1 MQLQEGD
8 PKTYSCKPMND
19 GLLLRVMTQVV
30 QGLRYLHSQN
40 IIHGDIK
47 PQVIQLMAMR
57 TNYGWLVF
65 LLSPS
70 FSHAHYM
77 NQYFCHTKR

>member
-8 PKTYSCKPMND
+8 PKTYSCKPMTD
-19 GLLLRVMTQVV
+19 ALLLRVMTQVV

-47 PQVIQLMAMR
+47 PQVRMMLMCRAR
-57 TNYGWLVF
+57 LQYLS
-65 LLSPS
+65 LLIG
-70 FSHAHYM
+70 
-77 NQYFCHTKR
+77 